1 MHVAEKKSEDM
12 EGRALLANSQENSVI
27 ITSRENVRFAAVIF
41 DMGLDSSDASM
52 AEEEEEDNSS
62 IPDTPEA
69 MVEEEIEVFQIM
81 KKELD
86 VACASAIDVLKGNG
100 GIKG

>member
-52 AEEEEEDNSS
+52 AEEEDDFS

-69 MVEEEIEVFQIM
+69 IV
-81 KKELD
+81 KK
-86 VACASAIDVLKGNG
+86 VKISRS
-100 GIKG
+100 